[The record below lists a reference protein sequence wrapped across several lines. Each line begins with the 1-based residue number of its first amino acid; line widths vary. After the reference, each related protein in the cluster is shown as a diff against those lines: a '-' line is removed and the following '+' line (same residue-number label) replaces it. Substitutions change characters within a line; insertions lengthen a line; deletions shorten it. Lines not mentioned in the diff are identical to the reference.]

1 MKQKQEKIPNALTS
15 KENLGSPHLV
25 KNFKERTGGRDVL
38 DMEGKEFFDELV
50 GDIEDLKMTDDFLQ
64 VLLLKRFVT
73 LHEPVSSAREK
84 INERIKDLEDTLE
97 ALRGRFARNPK
108 IKHDEIDDEFER
120 LSIEE
125 KDNIEEELERLG
137 VTYKVLGHF
146 LRAGIFTESD
156 TLMRAKEAVYNQ
168 IKKFTP

>member
-1 MKQKQEKIPNALTS
+1 MGHKKEKIPNALTS
-15 KENLGSPHLV
+15 KENLSPPHLI
-25 KNFKERTGGRDVL
+25 KNPKERRGGRDVL
-38 DMEGKEFFDELV
+38 DMESREFFDELI
-50 GDIEDLKMTDDFLQ
+50 GDIEDLKMADGFLQ
-64 VLLLKRFVT
+64 VLLLKRIII

-84 INERIKDLEDTLE
+84 ISERMKDLEDTLE

-108 IKHDEIDDEFER
+108 IKQDEIDNEFER
-120 LSIEE
+120 ISIEE
-125 KDNIEEELERLG
+125 KGNIEEELEQLG

-156 TLMRAKEAVYNQ
+156 MLMKAKEAVYAQ